1 MRLTHCTHQLRQR
14 KRRNTQRQVVS
25 IVTTNSKINDKKH
38 QFVVVVI
45 VVVVVVQVGTNQNKK
60 EKEKKVSVL
69 IS

>member
-25 IVTTNSKINDKKH
+25 IVTTNAKINDKKH

-45 VVVVVVQVGTNQNKK
+45 VVVVVKVGTNQNKK